1 MAKKILIVDDI
12 DFILKFEEEILQTL
26 AKELQVSFEIDVAHN
41 VQEALVH
48 IRKTN
53 YDIMIVDMNL
63 PDGSGLDIAKKLK
76 EKNSHTPI
84 AVLSL
89 FPEKEETQQYV
100 NMLLKKPITPTLYK
114 KAVQQLL
121 HL

>member
-12 DFILKFEEEILQTL
+12 DFIVKFEEEILQTL
-26 AKELQVSFEIDVAHN
+26 AKELKVSFEIDTAHN

-48 IRKTN
+48 INKN
-53 YDIMIVDMNL
+53 DYDIMIVDMNL

-76 EKNSHTPI
+76 AKNSHTPI

-114 KAVQQLL
+114 KAIQQLL